1 MTTRRR
7 FFAFTASLLTLTGGL
22 WLAVGLAQE
31 AKTPAPE
38 KLLPADAV
46 VYIGWDGTDAH
57 RAAWEKT
64 AAYEALVKSGL
75 GDITARLIEY
85 AETQGG
91 NGATMRQMVTGL
103 EKLASSGFQLT
114 VGIPN
119 SGDGPPAPQGTIVIP
134 GGAAALPEIKAIVA
148 QMPPGTVE
156 NEKVGSRQVTRV
168 QLPELSG
175 VEVGW
180 WAEGKH
186 LVVAIGTGAVDT
198 ALNTAAGK
206 APSLESSSV
215 FKKYRAKTDF
225 DVALTAW
232 VDLGQV
238 RKLVGGMP
246 LAGPPSS
253 QPDTK
258 AATVNDILKSL
269 GLDRIGPAAMR
280 MGFKGKALWTES
292 TIEAPSPRTGLL
304 AWDAKPI
311 TLADLPPLPA
321 ATDGFYAG
329 RLNWPAAGA
338 GLIRIAAEITDLVNG
353 GNAPPFDV
361 QFDGLQR
368 QLGVDFQRELFDSL
382 GDLVVLYGDTR
393 QGVLGLGTGLAIS
406 VKDAKALREALD
418 KLVGRFMQASGP
430 FVQINAVKRSSR
442 VLTYVEIQ
450 GFPIITPSWAID
462 DKWLVVGL
470 APQTVDAFLLRMDG
484 KLERWVPPA
493 EVKAVLA
500 EMPGKFNSLTYSD
513 PRDGLRTALGGA
525 PLLMSIMGVRMMQP
539 GMPGGPPIGAASP
552 ISMADLPP
560 AEVVTQPLFANISVS
575 SMTDKE
581 LRWTSRSSLPAVPL
595 LGGAGIG
602 GAGTAAPIMAALL
615 LPAVQQAREAARRAQ
630 SKNNLKQIGLAL
642 HNYHDTFNQFPAGT
656 HDNENLKPE
665 QRLSWQADILP
676 YIDQAQLYNQI
687 AFDKSWEDDAN
698 LGVLK
703 MRLPVFLSPGLAFDA
718 NGKVGYTHYVGIG
731 GLGKDGPM
739 LKIGDAGAGF
749 FGYDRACSIRDI
761 TDGTSN
767 TMAVSEAIKD
777 FGGWG
782 VGGPSTV
789 RALAKQPYIN
799 GPDGLGSPWRGGM
812 HVLFADGSVRFVSV
826 NINPQILE
834 ALATIAGGEVVG
846 DF

>member
-7 FFAFTASLLTLTGGL
+7 FFAGITFLIVLGGGL
-22 WLAVGLAQE
+22 WLAVGLAQD
-31 AKTPAPE
+31 AKTPPPE

-46 VYIGWDGTDAH
+46 LYVGWDGTDAH
-57 RAAWEKT
+57 SAAWEKT

-75 GDITARLIEY
+75 GDIAGRMVEF

-91 NGATMRQMVTGL
+91 NGAVMRQMVTGL

-114 VGIPN
+114 VGIPI

-134 GGAAALPEIKAIVA
+134 GGAAAIPEIKAIVA
-148 QMPPGTVE
+148 QMPPGSVE

-168 QLPELSG
+168 QLPALSG
-175 VEVGW
+175 VEIGW

-186 LVVAIGTGAVDT
+186 LVVAVGPGAVDT

-206 APSLESSSV
+206 APSLESSPV

-225 DVALTAW
+225 DVAFTAW

-238 RKLVGGMP
+238 RKLLGGMP
-246 LAGPPSS
+246 LAPPSAG
-253 QPDTK
+253 K
-258 AATVNDILKSL
+258 AGTVNDILKSL

-292 TIEAPSPRTGLL
+292 TIEAPAPREGLL
-304 AWDAKPI
+304 AWDPKPI
-311 TLADLPPLPA
+311 TLAELPPLPA

-338 GLIRIAAEITDLVNG
+338 GLIRIAAEITNLVNG
-353 GNAPPFDV
+353 DNAPPFDA
-361 QFDGLQR
+361 QFEGLQR
-368 QLGVDFQRELFDSL
+368 QLGVEIQRELFDSL

-406 VKDAKALREALD
+406 VKDAKTLREGLD

-430 FVQINAVKRSSR
+430 FVQINAVKRSNR
-442 VLTYVEIQ
+442 VLTYVEMQ

-462 DKWLVVGL
+462 DKWLIVGL
-470 APQTVDAFLLRMDG
+470 SPQTVDAFLLRMDG

-513 PRDGLRTALGGA
+513 PRDGLRTTLGGA
-525 PLLMSIMGVRMMQP
+525 PLLMSIMGARMMQP
-539 GMPGGPPIGAASP
+539 GMPGGPPMGAASP
-552 ISMADLPP
+552 LSMADLPP
-560 AEVVTQPLFANISVS
+560 AEVVTQPLFPNISVS

-642 HNYHDTFNQFPAGT
+642 HNYHDVHNEFPAGT
-656 HDNENLKPE
+656 HENEKLKPE

-676 YIDQAQLYNQI
+676 YVDQAAIYNQI
-687 AFDKSWEDDAN
+687 TFDKPWDDDAN

-703 MRLPVFLSPGLAFDA
+703 MQLPVFLSPGLAIDP
-718 NGKVGYTHYVGIG
+718 NGKVGYTHYVGIA
-731 GLGKDGPM
+731 GLGKDGPQ
-739 LKIGDAGAGF
+739 LKIGDMGAGF

-777 FGGWG
+777 LGGWG
-782 VGGPSTV
+782 VGGPSTI
-789 RALAKQPYIN
+789 RALTKQPYIN
-799 GPDGLGSPWRGGM
+799 GPDGLGSPFRGGM

-834 ALATIAGGEVVG
+834 ALTTIAGGEVVG
-846 DF
+846 GF